1 MESRKNGAAA
11 ITEQVLDLVPI
22 GIVVVNAEGRIVY
35 LNDAY
40 ERILGVP
47 RYKVLGRLMK
57 DIEPGAT
64 LLDVLESGH
73 EVRERTV
80 RIHSIN
86 RQVKVNIL
94 PLRSD
99 TTLLGVVSFFEDVT
113 ESRELSHELIRVRKL
128 ADHFREELETQR
140 ELPRSFSEIEGR
152 DPGFMKVL
160 GQAAIV
166 ADTDAPVLLLGEN
179 GTGKEVMARAIH
191 AASRRAGGPFIAVNC
206 AAVPESLLESEL
218 FGYEEGSFTGASKGG
233 RMGKF
238 ELAEGG
244 TLFLDE
250 IGDMPYLMQSKLL
263 RVLQEKEIEKIGRSG
278 TMCVNVRIIAAT
290 NKNIRKLSET
300 GVFRQDLY
308 YRLNV
313 VGIVLPPL
321 RERGDDVLLLAA
333 NMLKKFNSRYG
344 KNLTLSKDVLQTLRQ
359 HVWPGNVRELA
370 NSLEHAVIMCEQGS
384 IEVRHLP
391 HGLGQDTGIRTP
403 DSGRRDAQG
412 RGAQNSAA
420 SEPHPVEDWHTAIS
434 RLERRMLTEALAA
447 SGGNRSL
454 AMRNLGMS
462 RRTFYKKLHE
472 YGLGEDKAF

>member
-1 MESRKNGAAA
+1 M
-11 ITEQVLDLVPI
+11 TEQVLDMVPI

-47 RYKVLGRLMK
+47 RYKVLGRFMK
-57 DIEPGAT
+57 NVEPGAT

-80 RIHSIN
+80 RVHSIN

-113 ESRELSHELIRVRKL
+113 ESRELSHELNRVRKL

-218 FGYEEGSFTGASKGG
+218 FGYEEGAFTGASKGG

-263 RVLQEKEIEKIGRSG
+263 RVLQEKEIEKIGRTG

-290 NKNIRKLSET
+290 NKDIRKLSET

-321 RERGDDVLLLAA
+321 RERGDDVLLLAD
-333 NMLKKFNSRYG
+333 NMLKKFNIRYG
-344 KNLTLSKDVLQTLRQ
+344 KNLTLSQEVLRTLRR

-391 HGLGQDTGIRTP
+391 HGLGQDRGMWMP
-403 DSGRRDAQG
+403 DSRVGEVSQERDG
-412 RGAQNSAA
+412 QNRPET
-420 SEPHPVEDWHTAIS
+420 EPYPVERWHTAIS

-447 SGGNRSL
+447 SGGNKSL
-454 AMRNLGMS
+454 AMRNLGLS

-472 YGLGEDKAF
+472 YGLGEDKAL

>member
-1 MESRKNGAAA
+1 MERREIGTLPIMEK
-11 ITEQVLDLVPI
+11 VLDMVPI
-22 GIVVVNAEGRIVY
+22 GVVVVNAAGRIVY

-73 EVRERTV
+73 EIRERTV
-80 RIHSIN
+80 RIRSIN

-94 PLRSD
+94 PLRTDS
-99 TTLLGVVSFFEDVT
+99 TLFGAVSFFEDVT
-113 ESRELSHELIRVRKL
+113 ESSELSHELVRVKEL

-140 ELPRSFSEIEGR
+140 ELPRSFGEIEGR

-191 AASRRAGGPFIAVNC
+191 AASRRADRPFIAVNC
-206 AAVPESLLESEL
+206 AAVPDSLLESEL
-218 FGYEEGSFTGASKGG
+218 FGYEEGAFTGASKGG

-263 RVLQEKEIEKIGRSG
+263 RVLQEKEIEKIGRTG
-278 TMCVNVRIIAAT
+278 TMCVDVRIIAAT
-290 NKNIRKLSET
+290 NKDIRSLSET

-333 NMLKKFNSRYG
+333 NMLKKFNARYG
-344 KNLTLSKDVLQTLRQ
+344 KAATLSPEALRVLRR
-359 HVWPGNVRELA
+359 HAWPGNVRELA
-370 NSLEHAVIMCEQGS
+370 NTLEHAVIMCEQGS

-391 HGLGQDTGIRTP
+391 QGLCADIGRCLPSAVLATGGKKGSIV
-403 DSGRRDAQG
+403 AEQEE
-412 RGAQNSAA
+412 A
-420 SEPHPVEDWHTAIS
+420 SSLPDWHTSIS
-434 RLERRMLTEALAA
+434 RLERRMLAESLAA
-447 SGGNRSL
+447 SRGNRSL
-454 AMRNLGMS
+454 AMRRLGLS
-462 RRTFYKKLHE
+462 RRTFYKKLRE
-472 YGLGEDKAF
+472 YGLWEK